1 MERFKLSA
9 KLFKALMHPARL
21 AILDVLRESEH
32 CVCHLECQLGF
43 RQAYIS
49 QQLSILRDAGLVQ
62 DRREG
67 WNIYYQVITPEVFKL
82 IDQALEMAGGEADS
96 NLTDHERKVSK
107 KPCPCPKCNPTESE
121 TEDLMI
127 HPVGPEEK

>member
-1 MERFKLSA
+1 MDKFKLSA

-32 CVCHLECQLGF
+32 CVCHLESQLGY

-49 QQLSILRDAGLVQ
+49 QQLAILRDADLVS

-67 WNIYYQVITPEVFKL
+67 WNIYYNVSAPEVFKL
-82 IDQALEMAGGEADS
+82 IDQAAEITGEEVDIPS
-96 NLTDHERKVSK
+96 TNDLRKVSK
-107 KPCPCPKCNPTESE
+107 KPCTCPKCTSTGNRSAVQAYLGEGE
-121 TEDLMI
+121 N
-127 HPVGPEEK
+127 K